1 MQDMF
6 SKDLKEIKNNWPVI
20 NNAITEIKNTLEE
33 TNSTVT
39 ETEERIN
46 VLEDKMVEI
55 NEAEWK
61 KEKKEYEEVR
71 SASETFETMLNA
83 PTFKSYVS
91 QKKKTKRKSMIKYL
105 RR

>member
-1 MQDMF
+1 MNLQINRLDTLIESMQEMF

-20 NNAITEIKNTLEE
+20 NNTITEIKNTLEE

-39 ETEERIN
+39 ETEEKIN

-61 KEKKEYEEVR
+61 KEKKN
-71 SASETFETMLNA
+71 M
-83 PTFKSYVS
+83 
-91 QKKKTKRKSMIKYL
+91 KKWGQLQRPLKQC
-105 RR
+105 